1 MLLDMYI
8 GTYQTHLFR
17 MRVADIEGVGDE
29 FGVLLLL
36 GKTVMGADGLR
47 EIAIGFVLD
56 EAGEE
61 ISESSHYEL

>member
-1 MLLDMYI
+1 
-8 GTYQTHLFR
+8 

-36 GKTVMGADGLR
+36 GKTVMSADRLR